1 MRTVPDVAALADPDL
16 CLLVGETDYNLDG
29 TLSYKVGNGGGTS
42 SSSPAFAGV
51 EALLVQEHGP
61 LGFANPASYARP
73 RSAYHAIADNP
84 AGTPDTVAFA
94 VVSHGFVDL
103 ITPGQYADANLTYA
117 PGYDT
122 VTGLGSPTRQLLESF
137 RRKP

>member
-1 MRTVPDVAALADPDL
+1 
-16 CLLVGETDYNLDG
+16 
-29 TLSYKVGNGGGTS
+29 
-42 SSSPAFAGV
+42 
-51 EALLVQEHGP
+51 
-61 LGFANPASYARP
+61 
-73 RSAYHAIADNP
+73 
-84 AGTPDTVAFA
+84 VAFA
-94 VVSHGFVDL
+94 VVSHGLVDL

>member
-1 MRTVPDVAALADPDL
+1 M
-16 CLLVGETDYNLDG
+16 
-29 TLSYKVGNGGGTS
+29 GNGGGTS
-42 SSSPAFAGV
+42 LSSPAFAGV

-61 LGFANPASYARP
+61 LGFANPALYARL

-94 VVSHGFVDL
+94 VVSRGFVDL

-122 VTGLGSPTRQLLESF
+122 VTGLGSPTRQLIESF